1 MAFIYCIG
9 TSCFAAF
16 LLPGAVSRYAGTAA
30 VLVPLAAVPVAAL
43 LAFVLFRAAARY
55 GSLRAMVNTLWGAR
69 AASIGAAV
77 VCLWLCAVMA
87 VYLQAFYSRLASTAF
102 SYLPRLICLGAAALC
117 AGLAALSPQRAV
129 SRSAAVI
136 FILLVLTLA
145 ALFAF
150 SAEGVHITNFLPVK
164 AKNFTGLLRAFLFP
178 VGSAG
183 LLCFLLYDYEGEPG
197 SLRGYEVCLIAGNA
211 VMSAVIFAVQGVF
224 GAALSEAIAY
234 PFFALIKSTDSLI
247 RLEHFESLISGIWI
261 VMSLGFLMMVLSR
274 ASGLFCSLFP
284 AAGANVKPLLRLLP
298 VTAVFVAALLLPADR
313 LWSETLLGTWMPIGN
328 ILLGILPVCVLG
340 IVDKRKG

>member
-1 MAFIYCIG
+1 MQKTTFRQMAFTYCIG

-69 AASIGAAV
+69 AARIGAAM

-136 FILLVLTLA
+136 FILLVLTMA

-150 SAEGVHITNFLPVK
+150 SA
-164 AKNFTGLLRAFLFP
+164 
-178 VGSAG
+178 
-183 LLCFLLYDYEGEPG
+183 
-197 SLRGYEVCLIAGNA
+197 
-211 VMSAVIFAVQGVF
+211 
-224 GAALSEAIAY
+224 
-234 PFFALIKSTDSLI
+234 
-247 RLEHFESLISGIWI
+247 
-261 VMSLGFLMMVLSR
+261 
-274 ASGLFCSLFP
+274 
-284 AAGANVKPLLRLLP
+284 
-298 VTAVFVAALLLPADR
+298 
-313 LWSETLLGTWMPIGN
+313 
-328 ILLGILPVCVLG
+328 
-340 IVDKRKG
+340 